1 VFGRFLPHR
10 KGFVEG
16 RRQQTIFS
24 ERKEAGDQEQ
34 AQGCIAVSSQQR
46 KHCDK
51 DTKRQKPVLLVL
63 SYFPEKTKI
72 K

>member
-34 AQGCIAVSSQQR
+34 AQGCIAVSGSRGSTVIRTQNDKSQFYC
-46 KHCDK
+46 HIF
-51 DTKRQKPVLLVL
+51 QK
-63 SYFPEKTKI
+63 KQK
-72 K
+72 

>member
-24 ERKEAGDQEQ
+24 ERIEAGDQEQ
-34 AQGCIAVSSQQR
+34 AQGCIAVSSQQ
-46 KHCDK
+46 
-51 DTKRQKPVLLVL
+51 
-63 SYFPEKTKI
+63 
-72 K
+72 